1 MSDPPPFLNYFYN
14 TLFVFLILP
23 PLFQQILWSPVFHR
37 ALSLSVHQSPP
48 EYSVTDQRH
57 LCGRSDLFSR
67 YPVPDIWQ
75 RWLSAYHSR
84 SLRTGV
90 QYIWRF
96 LPHCAPAHNPYLL
109 QGIGK
114 CLDRLR
120 IFLYIT
126 LPGRKRSIRYIAG
139 FLA

>member
-23 PLFQQILWSPVFHR
+23 PLSQQILWSPVFHR

-67 YPVPDIWQ
+67 YPAPGIWPQ
-75 RWLSAYHSR
+75 WLSAYHSL
-84 SLRTGV
+84 SLRTGLLH
-90 QYIWRF
+90 IIHTF
-96 LPHCAPAHNPYLL
+96 L